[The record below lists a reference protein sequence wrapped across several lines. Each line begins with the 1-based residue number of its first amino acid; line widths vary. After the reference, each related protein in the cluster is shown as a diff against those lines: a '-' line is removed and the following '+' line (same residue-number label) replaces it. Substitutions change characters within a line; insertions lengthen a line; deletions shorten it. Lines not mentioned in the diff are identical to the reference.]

1 MACGKQ
7 CLSKTMKGFLAAVTG
22 VEMSVDTPPRVVSA
36 CVWNLDP
43 QFTSVLPP
51 EQRFPVID
59 EERGLV
65 FGVTLLH
72 YLKTPN
78 QSVMYVSEMF
88 KAVG

>member
-1 MACGKQ
+1 VPVEDHDG
-7 CLSKTMKGFLAAVTG
+7 LSRGGDGHRDERRYIAARRLRER
-22 VEMSVDTPPRVVSA
+22 VEPR
-36 CVWNLDP
+36 P

-78 QSVMYVSEMF
+78 QSVMYV
-88 KAVG
+88 

>member
-1 MACGKQ
+1 
-7 CLSKTMKGFLAAVTG
+7 MKGLLAAVTG
-22 VEMSVDTPPRVVSA
+22 VELSVDTSPRVVSA

-51 EQRFPVID
+51 EKRFPVID

-88 KAVG
+88 KVVGGARS